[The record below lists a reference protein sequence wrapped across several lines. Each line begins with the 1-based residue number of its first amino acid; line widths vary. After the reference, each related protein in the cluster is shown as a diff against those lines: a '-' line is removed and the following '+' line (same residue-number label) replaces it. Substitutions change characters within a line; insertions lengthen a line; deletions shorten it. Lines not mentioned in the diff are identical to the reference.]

1 MGGHGALGEDLVGE
15 DVLHAG
21 HVVAPHH
28 HPHTQGLPQPNQMY
42 YSCNSSLNR
51 KKFQLFNQVETFFE
65 WTIMLFSF
73 KLILLHLTGIV
84 PLTRFCKLFIK
95 GCNGYPA
102 RKPGLFSSKNNYL
115 V

>member
-42 YSCNSSLNR
+42 YSCNSLLNR
-51 KKFQLFNQVETFFE
+51 KKIPAVQSGRNLFRMDNYAIFF
-65 WTIMLFSF
+65 
-73 KLILLHLTGIV
+73 
-84 PLTRFCKLFIK
+84 
-95 GCNGYPA
+95 
-102 RKPGLFSSKNNYL
+102 
-115 V
+115 